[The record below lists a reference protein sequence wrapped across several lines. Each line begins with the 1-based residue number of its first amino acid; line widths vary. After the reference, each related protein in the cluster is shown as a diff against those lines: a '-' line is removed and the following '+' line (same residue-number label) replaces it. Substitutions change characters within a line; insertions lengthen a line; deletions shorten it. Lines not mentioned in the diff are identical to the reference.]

1 MGALEFTS
9 TLIGQVI
16 SWPVLVLVVVFVF
29 RKPIAELI
37 PKLRSWEGPAGKFDF
52 GKQLAETE
60 DSVDDAVE
68 AAERTA
74 ALQTEIAGSASAVTP
89 PPPAFEP
96 SLAVQANANP
106 SFVVLSA
113 WERLGA
119 TFADLAGAA
128 GLPMRSRTVVAQ
140 VDDLRRR
147 GVVNED
153 FVQAVTELRRL
164 RNAVAHGQHN
174 PTSGEALAYAESAE
188 ELRRAS
194 HLLATTTA
202 RRRRTGRSPATD
214 E

>member
-1 MGALEFTS
+1 VAG
-9 TLIGQVI
+9 
-16 SWPVLVLVVVFVF
+16 LVLVVLLVL
-29 RKPIAELI
+29 RKPIAELL

-60 DSVDDAVE
+60 ESVDEAVE
-68 AAERTA
+68 AAEQTA
-74 ALQTEIAGSASAVTP
+74 ASQTEIAGSAASLAP
-89 PPPAFEP
+89 PPPALEP
-96 SLAVQANANP
+96 SLDAEANANP

-113 WERLGA
+113 WERLVA
-119 TFADLAGAA
+119 ALADLVGAA

-153 FVQAVTELRRL
+153 FLEAVTELRQL

-174 PTSGEALAYAESAE
+174 PTAGEALAYAESAE
-188 ELRRAS
+188 ELRRAA
-194 HLLATTTA
+194 HLLADMTA
-202 RRRRTGRSPATD
+202 RRRRPGESPATD